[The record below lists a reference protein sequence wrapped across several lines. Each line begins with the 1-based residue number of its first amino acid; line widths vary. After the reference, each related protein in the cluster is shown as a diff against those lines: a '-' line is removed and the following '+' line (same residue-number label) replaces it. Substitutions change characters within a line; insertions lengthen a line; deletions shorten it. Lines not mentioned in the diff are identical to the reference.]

1 MNGQARTVEFL
12 IKKGA
17 DVNVQTYPQNYT
29 PIHSAAFGGHLE
41 TIKVL
46 VQSGANLNLRNY
58 RDELPIDTAK
68 RQNQVEVITYLEKL
82 K

>member
-1 MNGQARTVEFL
+1 VYLFEISISFCIYL
-12 IKKGA
+12 FSDIS
-17 DVNVQTYPQNYT
+17 P

-41 TIKVL
+41 TVKVL
-46 VQSGANLNLRNY
+46 VQSGADLNLRNY

-68 RQNQVEVITYLEKL
+68 RQNQVEVITYLENL